1 MQRAA
6 ALICHVIYRLD
17 YGGLENGLVNLVN
30 HLPHDRFQHAIVCL
44 AGIGAMRARIERDDV
59 RVLSIDKR
67 PGKDP
72 ASYAR
77 TWRAL
82 RSLRPDVVHTRNL
95 GTIDL
100 QWVAWAAGVRR
111 RLHGEHGWDSTDP
124 VGNNPRTRRIRRAC
138 RPVIQ
143 RYVAMSRD
151 IERWL
156 QADIGVPSQ
165 RIRQVYNG
173 VDARRYRPG
182 ATLPRDWPWHQHAR
196 EDLWICGTVGRL
208 DPLKNQV
215 ALVDAFAALVSQRRS
230 GQRSLRLV
238 IAGEGPARAQIE
250 TRIRERGLEQLVWV
264 AGARSDVPE
273 VLAALDVFVLP
284 SINEGISNTILEA
297 MACSL
302 PVVAARVGGN
312 AELVED
318 ARTGILCPDSAAQS
332 LAAAMTRYLEDDVLA
347 QLHGAAGRARV
358 ERHFSLEAM
367 VRQYAELYDEVLT
380 RPTPGLEANGTEV
393 RN

>member
-44 AGIGAMRARIERDDV
+44 AGIGAMRARIEREDV
-59 RVLSIDKR
+59 RVVSIDKR

-77 TWRAL
+77 AWRVL
-82 RSLRPDVVHTRNL
+82 RSLSPDVVHTRNL

-111 RLHGEHGWDSTDP
+111 RLHGEHGWDATDP
-124 VGNNPRTRRIRRAC
+124 VGNNPHTRRIRRAC

-156 QADIGVPSQ
+156 HDDIGVPSQ

-173 VDARRYRPG
+173 VDACRYRPG
-182 ATLPRDWPWHQHAR
+182 GTLPRDWPWHQHAR
-196 EDLWICGTVGRL
+196 EALWVCGTVGRL

-215 ALVDAFAALVSQRRS
+215 ALVDAFAALVSQQRG

-238 IAGEGPARAQIE
+238 IAANAHRSKL
-250 TRIRERGLEQLVWV
+250 RIQNG
-264 AGARSDVPE
+264 AGAAHLSRVRAATCPRCSPLSICSCCHRSTRASRT
-273 VLAALDVFVLP
+273 LSSKRWRAACRWSP
-284 SINEGISNTILEA
+284 PG
-297 MACSL
+297 
-302 PVVAARVGGN
+302 
-312 AELVED
+312 
-318 ARTGILCPDSAAQS
+318 SAAMRNS
-332 LAAAMTRYLEDDVLA
+332 SKTRVPASCVRTVL
-347 QLHGAAGRARV
+347 RSRW
-358 ERHFSLEAM
+358 
-367 VRQYAELYDEVLT
+367 
-380 RPTPGLEANGTEV
+380 RPQ
-393 RN
+393 